1 MSYNIVPTTADDVV
15 AVIDA
20 VNAMG
25 NVASIDFIL
34 RFTGIATQSQ
44 AINALDMAKDMS
56 LLNHDTTHGT
66 YSITS
71 PLARLLAA
79 AAEDDQ
85 KAALM
90 RIALEQYLPFE
101 TFKARCAITQN
112 IDAACA
118 QTIAIHTLSSN
129 ERDIKNTII
138 SMATYAKILKREG
151 ASTYSFFNE
160 TSRNYLLHIDELL
173 EEKMVSDLLMRQ
185 HLGEIVYQF
194 ADYENVIR
202 PLLDAVSKSK
212 SRPIDTKAVILYA
225 SNSFES
231 FLNQYALSKGIS
243 LHGKTGIIGKLTAFS
258 ATDISKKH
266 RGIIEFIGQ
275 VRNAADHGADVNEG
289 NMTWAVTRE
298 TALVYPVVVAS
309 AIKNVLQRDNGVI
322 EV

>member
-1 MSYNIVPTTADDVV
+1 MGYNIVLTTADDIVSVV
-15 AVIDA
+15 DS

-25 NVASIDFIL
+25 GAASLDFVL
-34 RFTGIATQSQ
+34 KFTGIATQSQ

-56 LLNHDTTHGT
+56 LLHFDSAHGT
-66 YSITS
+66 YSTSS
-71 PLARLLAA
+71 PLARLLATA
-79 AAEDDQ
+79 TEDNQ

-112 IDAACA
+112 IDAACS
-118 QTIAIHTLSSN
+118 QIKAIHALSSN
-129 ERDIKNTII
+129 ERDIKNTIV

-151 ASTYSFFNE
+151 ASTYSFFPEESND
-160 TSRNYLLHIDELL
+160 YLLHIDELL
-173 EEKMVSDLLMRQ
+173 EEKMVSDLLLRQ
-185 HLGEIVYQF
+185 HLGESVYLF

-202 PLLDAVSKSK
+202 PLLDAASKSK
-212 SRPIDTKAVILYA
+212 SMPIDTKAVILYA
-225 SNSFES
+225 GNAFES
-231 FLNQYALSKGIS
+231 FLNQFAQSKGVS
-243 LHGKTGIIGKLTAFS
+243 LVGKSGIISKLTAFP
-258 ATDISKKH
+258 ANDISKKH

-275 VRNAADHGADVNEG
+275 IRNAADHGGDVNEG

-309 AIKNVLQRDNGVI
+309 AIKNVLQRENGVI